1 MRKCMYPNTA
11 MNLQDSSTLKL
22 ASYVRAAKYYKVSH
36 LISFNN
42 KNNSS
47 DPLIQKAL
55 LDLLKWEEQ
64 Q

>member
-42 KNNSS
+42 KNNSNHY
-47 DPLIQKAL
+47 LI
-55 LDLLKWEEQ
+55 
-64 Q
+64 